1 MGGLHFQYMVDPLGV
16 AYPVLRLKADY
27 LDGIRFDHAT
37 LQHIFFNSPF
47 HLNSKWSLDFYIS
60 ASFQLDS
67 NRIPTHGQKQ
77 SLSRP
82 SRRRLNDDMC
92 LEEPFFI
99 HQAREASK
107 QPQVRRLQGPL
118 WVDAFPVVQH
128 AASVVQHGSPSQGLW
143 HRPTA
148 MACWATWVSEARR
161 FQGDPWC
168 SPFHRHLVH
177 RHPKKRGQSIA

>member
-143 HRPTA
+143 HR
-148 MACWATWVSEARR
+148 
-161 FQGDPWC
+161 QPWHAE
-168 SPFHRHLVH
+168 PL
-177 RHPKKRGQSIA
+177 G